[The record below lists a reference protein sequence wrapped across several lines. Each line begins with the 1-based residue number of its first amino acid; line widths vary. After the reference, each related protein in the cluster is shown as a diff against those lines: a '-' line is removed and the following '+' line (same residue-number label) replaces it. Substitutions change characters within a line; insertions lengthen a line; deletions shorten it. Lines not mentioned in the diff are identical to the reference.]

1 MFTSFMPF
9 DNLTFQKMNNY
20 PFQGH
25 QECDKELVPYVISMP
40 LGGGL

>member
-1 MFTSFMPF
+1 MFTSFMSF

-20 PFQGH
+20 PFQEH
-25 QECDKELVPYVISMP
+25 QECDKKLVPYVISIP